1 MASVLARA
9 TGMVFVLLI
18 VPEKSVWLSPCA
30 QIWVPTSTVPLGS
43 SLSASCFLLADCPLS
58 QVPDLTVEWHLN
70 QQVLTGN
77 ISANETGLLS
87 SVLISSIQETRAH
100 LTCCVCADTLCQIV
114 NGVEIKAGYP
124 PSTPQDLSCLTNL
137 TKPYTLLCQW
147 DPGVETHL
155 QTAYTLHTKIW
166 NPKTESKSY
175 PVSNGVHKYA
185 VPRADFS
192 LLSKMQISVSATNA
206 LGQASSQEL
215 ELVPMENASFDP
227 PEVMEVQTEPNRYS
241 CLKVRWRLSENQAWV
256 KINLA
261 VEMRWAPLNTQLWTS
276 AVKHVDGLHT
286 LEPLEV
292 EQCGLL
298 HGTEYHFQLRV
309 RYLPGPWSDWS
320 NSRSGYTLEKAP
332 SGQLVTWLKVSVHP
346 TQSQSVAQLFWKPS
360 KQFQANSR
368 NVSYYVFLRCHL
380 DTRRRGAVCDTLR
393 EHCTFFLPKG
403 VCKLYITARNK
414 AGESSPTIVRIY
426 QDTALEP
433 VSELRVS
440 PCGDNGLL
448 VQWLSPSAAALTGY
462 TVEWSSLCDTD
473 HISFDVVARNES
485 SFLITGA
492 IEPYTPYRISVYSMY
507 QNGVGLPQT
516 VEGCSKQKAPSAAP
530 LLQVEEV
537 GYTHVKLTWDEI
549 PPDQRNGIIQS
560 YTVYYWNAENKVEG
574 VSITPTERQVIL
586 KDLMPFSMYKAL
598 LQVNTGGGSLNGT
611 IVTLKT
617 DPTDIWSVMFIVVM
631 VFTGLLLPF
640 SLSAFICFTNGKRI
654 KMRFWPMVPDPA
666 NSSIRNWKETNTLKD
681 NHHYQDIQDPTPLNL
696 SRLSL
701 LEMPEKKP
709 EMMGVQ
715 GNDSSKLTGP
725 ISSCSPPP
733 SPGGNRP
740 LSDSIPYVTVVFN
753 SPYRSQ
759 THVLPPAYLRS
770 ESTQPLLAEEPSSP
784 ASYHVEHPHTE
795 CGIVAEGNTGGSTLW
810 GDFPLLSAL
819 KIEDVEA
826 LS

>member
-1 MASVLARA
+1 MKTCPPESAASL
-9 TGMVFVLLI
+9 FLVLLLVLI
-18 VPEKSVWLSPCA
+18 LDHRGIWTVI
-30 QIWVPTSTVPLGS
+30 IWVPTSTVPLGS

-485 SFLITGA
+485 SFLIT
-492 IEPYTPYRISVYSMY
+492 
-507 QNGVGLPQT
+507 
-516 VEGCSKQKAPSAAP
+516 APSAAP

-640 SLSAFICFTNGKRI
+640 SLSAFICFTNGKSPTPCVAGLGSGSVRPLL
-654 KMRFWPMVPDPA
+654 RQAASA
-666 NSSIRNWKETNTLKD
+666 ND

-819 KIEDVEA
+819 KIEDSPVAPARRQKFKEEVA
-826 LS
+826 